1 METGDDMNAPTIPKP
16 KKSHSKTAAYLMR
29 SAFRTLHKGHKK
41 NGLEVIRKLKN
52 ELQKIELEIYEE
64 RSIEEFMG
72 RVKTKLLLDHPC
84 WIKK

>member
-1 METGDDMNAPTIPKP
+1 
-16 KKSHSKTAAYLMR
+16 MR

-64 RSIEEFMG
+64 RAIEEFMG
-72 RVKTKLLLDHPC
+72 RVKTKLLADHPC
-84 WIKK
+84 WIKNGEKK